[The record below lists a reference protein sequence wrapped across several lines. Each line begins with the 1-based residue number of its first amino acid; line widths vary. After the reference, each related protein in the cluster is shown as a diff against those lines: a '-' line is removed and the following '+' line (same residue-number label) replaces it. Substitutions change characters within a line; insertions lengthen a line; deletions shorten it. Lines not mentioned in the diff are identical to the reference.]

1 MMKLVTAPNEILTRK
16 LKPVDFKK
24 VDIAR
29 LSQDMVTMMKI
40 NSGLGLSAN
49 QINVDAQV
57 FVMRTFLNK
66 TLGDTITV
74 INPVI
79 KSVSKEMRLDSEGCL
94 SFPDVFLKVKRPY
107 ACTVEFMT
115 LSKDGAQAFLTE
127 QEFIDIDARIF
138 LHEYDH
144 LQGIQFID
152 RVGRVKLELAEKRKN
167 KRKKMNG

>member
-1 MMKLVTAPNEILTRK
+1 MMKLVTAPNEILTRI
-16 LKPVDFKK
+16 LKPVDFTKLD
-24 VDIAR
+24 VGR
-29 LSQDMVTMMKI
+29 LSQDMITTMRI

-57 FVMRTFLNK
+57 FVMRAFLNK

-79 KSVSKEMRLDSEGCL
+79 KSVSKEMALDTEGCL

-107 ACTVEFMT
+107 SCVVEFMT
-115 LSKDGAQAFLTE
+115 LNNEGTQAFKTE
-127 QEFIDIDARIF
+127 QEFMDIDARIF